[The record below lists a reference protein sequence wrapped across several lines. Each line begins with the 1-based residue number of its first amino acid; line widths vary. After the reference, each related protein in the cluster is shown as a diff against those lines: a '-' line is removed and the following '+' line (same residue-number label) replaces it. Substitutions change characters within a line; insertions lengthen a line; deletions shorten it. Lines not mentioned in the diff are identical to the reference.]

1 MGFAAVCFLSV
12 LVGDRFVDS
21 MTQFSDHR
29 WLHRFAVITAMAT
42 FCLIWV
48 GGLVTSHGVGMAVPD
63 WPTTYGYNMF
73 FFPLSKWVGGIF
85 YEHSHRL
92 VASGVGLLTVIL
104 CVWLW
109 LKEER
114 RWLRW
119 LGVIALAAVVLQGVL
134 GGLRVTQMK
143 DAIGIFHATLAQMFF
158 GLVSA
163 IALFTSRWW
172 LQSDQPKMSVYA
184 ATTLRYLF
192 ATVTGL
198 ILLQLMLGAAMRHQH
213 AGLAIPD
220 FPLAYGKVWP
230 AMDAES
236 VAGYNQARGELTAT
250 NSITSVQIG
259 LQMTHRIVALLILIS
274 VAWTVGVA
282 RRRGGAQSAL
292 AKLSVSWLALILVQA
307 TLGAATIWTNKAADL
322 ATAHVA
328 VGALSLMNGVVLVLM
343 AARLAKRELATAI
356 SARAV
361 MEFPQRPAGAT
372 S

>member
-1 MGFAAVCFLSV
+1 MS
-12 LVGDRFVDS
+12 
-21 MTQFSDHR
+21 QFPDNR
-29 WLHRFAVITAMAT
+29 WLHRFAVFTATAT

-48 GGLVTSHGVGMAVPD
+48 GGLVTSHSAGMAVPD

-73 FFPLSKWVGGIF
+73 FFPFSKWVGGIL

-92 VASGVGLLTVIL
+92 VASGVGLLTVML

-119 LGVIALAAVVLQGVL
+119 LGVIALGCVVLQGVL

-143 DAIGIFHATLAQMFF
+143 DVIGVFHATLAQLFF

-172 LQSDQPKMSVYA
+172 RQVDEPKMSVYA
-184 ATTLRYLF
+184 VSSLRYLF
-192 ATVTGL
+192 ALVTGL

-220 FPLAYGKVWP
+220 FPLAYGKMWP
-230 AMDAES
+230 AMDAGS
-236 VAGYNQARGELTAT
+236 VAGYNQARGEPTAT
-250 NSITSVQIG
+250 NPITSLQIG
-259 LQMTHRIVALLILIS
+259 LQLTHRIVAFLILIA
-274 VAWTVGVA
+274 VAWVAGAA
-282 RRRGGAQSAL
+282 RRRVGGQSVL
-292 AKLSVSWLALILVQA
+292 AKLSLAWLALILGQA

-328 VGALSLMNGVVLVLM
+328 VGALSLMNGVVLALM
-343 AARLAKRELATAI
+343 AARLANRAPATAT
-356 SARAV
+356 SSRPV
-361 MEFPQRPAGAT
+361 MNLPQRPARAT
-372 S
+372 A

>member
-1 MGFAAVCFLSV
+1 
-12 LVGDRFVDS
+12 
-21 MTQFSDHR
+21 MTRSSDHR
-29 WLHRFAVITAMAT
+29 WLHCFAVFTAVAT

-48 GGLVTSHGVGMAVPD
+48 GGVVTSHGVGMAVPD

-73 FFPLSKWVGGIF
+73 FFPFSKWVGGIF

-92 VASGVGLLTVIL
+92 VASGVGLLTVTL
-104 CVWLW
+104 CLWLW

-119 LGVIALAAVVLQGVL
+119 LGVVALAAVVLQGVL

-143 DAIGIFHATLAQMFF
+143 DAIGVFHATLAQLFF

-172 LQSDQPKMSVYA
+172 RQADEPKMSVYA
-184 ATTLRYLF
+184 DSGLRYLF
-192 ATVTGL
+192 AIVTGL

-230 AMDAES
+230 AMDAGS

-250 NSITSVQIG
+250 NAITSLQIA
-259 LQMTHRIVALLILIS
+259 LQMTHRIVAFLILVA
-274 VAWTVGVA
+274 VAWVAGAA
-282 RRRGGAQSAL
+282 RRRAGGQSVV
-292 AKLSVSWLALILVQA
+292 AKLSVAWLTLILVQA
-307 TLGAATIWTNKAADL
+307 TLGAATIWTNKAADI

-328 VGALSLMNGVVLVLM
+328 VGALSLVNGVMLALM
-343 AARLAKRELATAI
+343 AARLANRAPATATL
-356 SARAV
+356 ARPA
-361 MEFPQRPAGAT
+361 MNLPQPPAGAT
-372 S
+372 A